1 MSDRMSWRSRARAIA
16 RLESTDPRGRVP
28 SASVELG
35 VEIVTSS
42 WLRRAARYSS
52 KVIALIAT

>member
-1 MSDRMSWRSRARAIA
+1 MSDRMSWRSMARAIT
-16 RLESTDPRGRVP
+16 RLESTDLRGRVP
-28 SASVELG
+28 LASVELG

-42 WLRRAARYSS
+42 WLRRPARYSS